1 MNKGQTL
8 QPPKPAFGRLTIIV
22 LLIAG
27 LLALGGCATE
37 QVQPTDAAAK
47 KEARGKFQEAVQFG
61 SLGMHDEMIATLIE
75 TVRLDPDNMNYR
87 MQLGNAYVLKKD
99 YQNAE
104 KTFLAVLEE
113 NKDYKPAMRELGR
126 LAMRK
131 QDWRKAIHYFNED
144 LNRPGTPMPHQVYN
158 YLALSYYNLGMF
170 KEAES
175 EWLKAIDIRDHAAI
189 RLNLGLAY
197 RDQERF
203 REARESL
210 EKALT
215 LDPKFAQ
222 AHYEIAVLYLKEKNN
237 RKASTHFNEVLRL
250 APQSQWAQSSRE
262 YLKVLH
268 TKL

>member
-1 MNKGQTL
+1 L
-8 QPPKPAFGRLTIIV
+8 QSPKSRFKRLRV
-22 LLIAG
+22 LPWVVVC

-37 QVQPTDAAAK
+37 QVKPADADAK
-47 KEARGKFQEAVQFG
+47 KEARTKFQEAIQFG
-61 SLGMHDEMIATLIE
+61 SLGMNDEMIATLIE

-99 YQNAE
+99 FTNAE
-104 KTFLAVLEE
+104 KTFLDVLEK
-113 NKDYKPAMRELGR
+113 NKDYKPALRELGGR
-126 LAMRK
+126 ARRK

-189 RLNLGLAY
+189 RLNLALAY
-197 RDQERF
+197 RDRERF

-237 RKASTHFNEVLRL
+237 QKASIHFNEVLRL

-262 YLKVLH
+262 YLQVLH